1 MAPLELASGIN
12 GSSKPS
18 LMKAVRF
25 HGKGDLR
32 LEDIP
37 EPHVGPSQIKLKPA
51 WVGICGT
58 DLHEYLGG
66 PNLCPTT
73 PHPITREKVPVTFG
87 HELSGVIEEV
97 GDGVDDLR
105 PGDRVCVQP
114 IIYDGTCGACEA
126 GLVNCCYNNGFIGLS
141 GWGGGFSEHM
151 VIPRDAVY
159 KLPDNVS
166 LEVGALIEPLAVGWH
181 AVKIAAL
188 PPPPTAITA
197 LILGGGPIGLSMI
210 QSLRA
215 HSPNHTIIV
224 SEPSPKRAELA
235 ASFGAT
241 HVLSPLT
248 SNIPATVR
256 KLSPGGWGAHVA
268 FDCAGVQAGLDD
280 AVESVRAEGKI
291 VNVAIWEK
299 PPRVDANA
307 LCFKERTYMGVA
319 TYRKGDFAAVIDA
332 VSQGLITPEAMIS
345 KRVDGLDGV
354 LEGGFKSL
362 IADRDRLVKVLIRAN
377 DVGE

>member
-1 MAPLELASGIN
+1 
-12 GSSKPS
+12 
-18 LMKAVRF
+18 MKAVRF

-32 LEDIP
+32 FEEIP
-37 EPHVGPSQIKLKPA
+37 EPRVGPSQVKA
-51 WVGICGT
+51 H
-58 DLHEYLGG
+58 LHEYLGG

-97 GDGVDDLR
+97 GEGVDDLR

-114 IIYDGTCGACEA
+114 IIYDGTCGACQE
-126 GLVNCCYNNGFIGLS
+126 GLINCCYSNGFIGLS

-151 VIPRDAVY
+151 VIPRNTVF

-181 AVKIAAL
+181 AVKLAAL

-210 QSLRA
+210 QALRA
-215 HSPNHTIIV
+215 HSPDHTIIV
-224 SEPSPKRAELA
+224 SEPSPRRAELA

-241 HVLSPLT
+241 HILSPLKT
-248 SNIPATVR
+248 DIPATVR

-268 FDCAGVQAGLDD
+268 FDCAGVQAGLND
-280 AVESVRAEGKI
+280 AVQSVRAEGKI

-299 PPRVDANA
+299 PPFIDANA

-319 TYRKGDFAAVIDA
+319 TYRAGDFPAVIEA
-332 VSQGLITPEAMIS
+332 VSQGLIKPEAMIS
-345 KRVDGLDGV
+345 KRVEGLEGV

-362 IADRDRLVKVLIRAN
+362 IEERDRLVKVLIRAN